1 MNRMFKAA
9 IMPNFL
15 NNTCLLSWFLLL
27 ILLTSSL
34 PVNSLLLPTTI
45 RQTTTQQWPKRRRR
59 PPFCQTTKPNANN
72 RIPFILQESQNQVEQ
87 DDHLHHSL
95 VPTTPCSNDC
105 ISSRRSLLQSTVTNT
120 AATLFFATTTI
131 SASSPEPSWAA
142 PPIAIIAEELGY
154 FPVTNRSGETVFVPA
169 KVKRKSTEQSIRLAQ
184 YLRETGAVM
193 YGAYWCPH
201 CSHQKEL
208 FGNEA
213 WSLIPYVECSTKG
226 FYYNASKVEKVK
238 DKIEGFPT
246 WYFPKGSSSG
256 SGGGG
261 GRSNSRNGKEWVSGE
276 MPLERIVALSGFKGD
291 FDVSLEGSPDN
302 ASLSSGSC
310 G

>member
-1 MNRMFKAA
+1 MFFKTTT
-9 IMPNFL
+9 MPNFL
-15 NNTCLLSWFLLL
+15 NNTCLLSWFLPL
-27 ILLTSSL
+27 IIFTSSL
-34 PVNSLLLPTTI
+34 PVNSLLLPTTT
-45 RQTTTQQWPKRRRR
+45 RQTTTQQWPRRRQR
-59 PPFCQTTKPNANN
+59 QPFCETMKPNAMS
-72 RIPFILQESQNQVEQ
+72 RIASILEKSQNQVEQ
-87 DDHLHHSL
+87 DDQFHHLL
-95 VPTTPCSNDC
+95 VPTTPCSSDY
-105 ISSRRSLLQSTVTNT
+105 IRSRRSLLQSTVTNT
-120 AATLFFATTTI
+120 AASLFFATTTI

-226 FYYNASKVEKVK
+226 FYYNSSKVEKVK
-238 DKIEGFPT
+238 DQIEGFPT
-246 WYFPKGSSSG
+246 WYFPKGSSSVSG
-256 SGGGG
+256 S

-291 FDVSLEGSPDN
+291 FDVSLEGPPDN